1 MVTATLRASRYKWR
15 EHRDAYNLQSIS
27 PASDPGRST
36 PPRNQFTFDHN
47 SLRLLMGRSKRVTV
61 SGVLLLLG
69 YVTIFAS
76 PSLSN
81 ESGFFTASSARE
93 EFIQFLPSDCEYMAE
108 SSVIGS
114 RSFFLIQ
121 PCHRGG
127 GALLKEIP
135 KVVKIKTGIIYI
147 PKQSLSDGRESPS
160 GFWCSRK
167 AKRSGSSFSMLCTR
181 YGWRAS
187 PP

>member
-1 MVTATLRASRYKWR
+1 MLTICRASLPLLTRGV
-15 EHRDAYNLQSIS
+15 L
-27 PASDPGRST
+27 P

-93 EFIQFLPSDCEYMAE
+93 EFIQFLPSDCEYIAE

-127 GALLKEIP
+127 GALLKEIIGLEARP
-135 KVVKIKTGIIYI
+135 CFTRLAHVDAST
-147 PKQSLSDGRESPS
+147 SLAA
-160 GFWCSRK
+160 CSTE
-167 AKRSGSSFSMLCTR
+167 GPTCTPR
-181 YGWRAS
+181 TILGAPRAS
-187 PP
+187 APMRAPRLQRRVLRARSR

>member
-1 MVTATLRASRYKWR
+1 MDRPPHTFCFATPSSL
-15 EHRDAYNLQSIS
+15 
-27 PASDPGRST
+27 PATEGQRST
-36 PPRNQFTFDHN
+36 PPRVQFTFDHN
-47 SLRLLMGRSKRVTV
+47 SLRLLMDRSIRGTV
-61 SGVLLLLG
+61 LGVSLLLG
-69 YVTIFAS
+69 CGSICAS

-81 ESGFFTASSARE
+81 ESGFFAPSSTRE
-93 EFIQFLPSDCEYMAE
+93 EFIQSLPSDCEYIAE

-135 KVVKIKTGIIYI
+135 NVEKIGTGIIYI
-147 PKQSLSDGRESPS
+147 PKQSLSDGREGPT

-181 YGWRAS
+181 YGWRVS